1 MPEDGKPDPEVQSG
15 TEPTEPT
22 VTPGEPTADPEPPP
36 SAREP
41 VDEEAYQREIVARY
55 GWNERDPNIIDFEG
69 HNRSHRALEKAH
81 QKLKDDYF
89 PIKEV
94 MKEFQY
100 SNPGDFAEFLR
111 KAQGDKP
118 PDVYGVGDQMR
129 RDPRLWN
136 EEAGQP
142 TPEGQRLAVESL
154 SKDMSRHMGIDKIDG
169 RLERLELNADWR
181 EFQRETNEAGEAVNK
196 VWAMRREDLDQQ
208 LVDVPQ
214 LKKGSNPYANAA
226 RFYVAMNPGAIQA
239 GMKMAAQKEIENVI
253 VRRKVRPA
261 ETPTK
266 PPPKTEK
273 SKTMDPTWTKE
284 EMIAEVERV
293 AKKDG
298 LDF

>member
-1 MPEDGKPDPEVQSG
+1 MPEDGKPEETQPGAED
-15 TEPTEPT
+15 TKPTE
-22 VTPGEPTADPEPPP
+22 TPGETPKETETPPP
-36 SAREP
+36 SPPEP
-41 VDEEAYQREIVARY
+41 VDEIDVINQYR
-55 GWNERDPNIIDFEG
+55 WNERDPSITDFG
-69 HNRSHRALEKAH
+69 SFDRSYRGLERAH

-111 KAQGDKP
+111 KAQGEKP

-181 EFQRETNEAGEAVNK
+181 EFQRETNEAGEPVNK

-214 LKKGSNPYANAA
+214 LKKGSNPYTNAA

-239 GMKMAAQKEIENVI
+239 GMKMAAEKEIKTVTE
-253 VRRKVRPA
+253 RRRIRPA